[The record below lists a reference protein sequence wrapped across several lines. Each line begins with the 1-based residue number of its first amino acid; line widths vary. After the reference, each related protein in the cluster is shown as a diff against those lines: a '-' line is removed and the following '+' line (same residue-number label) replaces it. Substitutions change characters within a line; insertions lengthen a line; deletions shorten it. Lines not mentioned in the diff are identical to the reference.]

1 MIHRPFLASEKC
13 LSKLPAAMMMDQGKR
28 PRFIPFPIL
37 LAEYDTMGFM
47 KEFKEFA
54 MRGNVVDMAV
64 GVVIGGAFGAVVT
77 TLVDNVML
85 PIIGAV
91 TGKLGDLTLLQQ
103 SVTVPGFDPI
113 LIKYGMFLAAAVKF
127 TITAFC
133 LFLVVKAMNSMK
145 RKNADAPPP
154 PAPPTKDQEL
164 LAEIRDLLKQR

>member
-1 MIHRPFLASEKC
+1 
-13 LSKLPAAMMMDQGKR
+13 
-28 PRFIPFPIL
+28 
-37 LAEYDTMGFM
+37 MGFM

-85 PIIGAV
+85 PIIGAI

-145 RKNADAPPP
+145 RYTRVSVRFSSIFLRRSSSGTCANCSLIAFAV
-154 PAPPTKDQEL
+154 
-164 LAEIRDLLKQR
+164 RS